1 MSRRYPS
8 RSSNRKVESYD
19 EDLSE
24 QDKRNQKP
32 KVKEEVKVPRKRDQ
46 VSFY

>member
-1 MSRRYPS
+1 MSNRYPS
-8 RSSNRKVESYD
+8 RSSRRIVESDD

-32 KVKEEVKVPRKRDQ
+32 KVKEEVKVQRKRDQ